1 MGHILKQ
8 ESAKIKYVSINKNNV
23 SRHSIIAED
32 ITNDLFE
39 EEAEMDMDM
48 MQSIFEQMKYK
59 VSMSFPGKINSV
71 NTASE
76 YVIDGKQIV
85 FETDF
90 AKLLDNKKILET
102 NIRFR

>member
-1 MGHILKQ
+1 
-8 ESAKIKYVSINKNNV
+8 
-23 SRHSIIAED
+23 
-32 ITNDLFE
+32 
-39 EEAEMDMDM
+39 
-48 MQSIFEQMKYK
+48 MKYK